1 MNSIYDIKERYSR
14 QVILKEFGEAG
25 QQKLLQA
32 RVLMIGAG
40 GLGCAALQYL
50 VAAGVG
56 TIGIVDDDIIS
67 LSNLHRQTLY
77 STGDIGLPKALK
89 AKQKL
94 HLLNPGINII
104 AFNERLITTNAL
116 QFIEAYDVVIDGT
129 DNFASR
135 YLIND
140 ACVLMNKPLVY
151 GAVSQFEGQVA
162 VFNYKKNK
170 EDIAVNYRDIFPQ
183 PPDEDSI
190 PNCAEAGV
198 LGVLP
203 GIIGAMQANEAIKL
217 IAGIGKP
224 LANAILTYDALS
236 NQVYEIE
243 LSVNENSKALI
254 PKDAAA
260 FAKMK
265 YERFCGIETT
275 DIEIDTKTF
284 NRLIKNN
291 RTAVIDIREYDEV
304 PVVNDFVSVR
314 IPLSELRKKI
324 DAVKNDDIILFCQTG
339 KRSLQAAQLLRD
351 TFGTT
356 KNVYSL
362 KGGIIQWLKEYQ
374 MV

>member
-1 MNSIYDIKERYSR
+1 MNNTADIQERYSR
-14 QVILKEFGEAG
+14 QLILEDFGEAG
-25 QQKLLQA
+25 QQALLNA
-32 RVLMIGAG
+32 KVLMVGAG

-56 TIGIVDDDIIS
+56 AIGIIDDDVVS

-104 AFNERLITTNAL
+104 AYNERLTTNNAL
-116 QFIEAYDVVIDGT
+116 QIFEAYDIIIDGT
-129 DNFASR
+129 DNFAAR

-140 ACVLMNKPLVY
+140 ACVLANKPLVY

-170 EDIAVNYRDIFPQ
+170 ENISVNYRDLFPL
-183 PPDEDSI
+183 PPEEDSI
-190 PNCAEAGV
+190 LNCAEAGV

-203 GIIGAMQANEAIKL
+203 GIIGVMQANETIKL
-217 IAGIGKP
+217 ITGIGKA
-224 LANAILTYDALS
+224 LVNTILTYDALS
-236 NQVYEIE
+236 NRMYEIE
-243 LSVNENSKALI
+243 LSVNKNSKSLI
-254 PKDAAA
+254 PADATA

-265 YERFCGIETT
+265 YEQLCKTVPGG
-275 DIEIDTKTF
+275 IEIDTKMF
-284 NRLIKNN
+284 DRLIKSH
-291 RTAVIDIREYDEV
+291 RTSVIDVREYDEV
-304 PVVNDFVSVR
+304 PVVNDFANSRV
-314 IPLSELRKKI
+314 PLSELRKKM
-324 DAVKNDDIILFCQTG
+324 DAIKNEDIILFCQTG
-339 KRSLQAAQLLRD
+339 KRSLQAAKLLHD

-362 KGGIIQWLKEYQ
+362 KGGIIQWLKEHQ
-374 MV
+374 S